1 MDYIYTFLYELYDYR
16 LFFQKYCIYFLK
28 KYSQILNC
36 IQKKKRILKFYFL
49 KEIFDEKKLLDT
61 YNLLC
66 FLHINH

>member
-28 KYSQILNC
+28 KYSQIFNC
-36 IQKKKRILKFYFL
+36 IQKKRILKFYFL